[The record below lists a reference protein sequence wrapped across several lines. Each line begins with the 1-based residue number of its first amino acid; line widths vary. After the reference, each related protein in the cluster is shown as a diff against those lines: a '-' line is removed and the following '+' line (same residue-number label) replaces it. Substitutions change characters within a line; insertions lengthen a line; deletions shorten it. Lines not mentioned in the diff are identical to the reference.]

1 MTLTD
6 FAIRAAKPREKAF
19 KLSDGGGLH
28 LLVNPKGKKLWRM
41 KYRFAEKEKLLSF
54 GPYPITALADARRK
68 RDEAKRLLA
77 EGTDP
82 SAQKKRDKIAAVTAA
97 HNTFGAIAAEYLA
110 NKAAN
115 DAAQAT
121 IEKNRWLLEDLA
133 APLAK
138 RPIADITAAEVL
150 QLLLRIEKTG
160 HRETARRLRGAIGRI
175 FRLAVVTL
183 RAETDPTFA
192 LRGALQPPK
201 VTHRPAITDEKNLGR
216 LMRSID
222 GYGGWPT
229 IAAALKFIA
238 LTCARPGE
246 VRGTLRREIDFE
258 NGVWRIP
265 AERTKMRR
273 PHEVPMS
280 RQAIAVLR
288 DIWSHS
294 EFGELVFPSMQ
305 SNRKLL
311 SENAL
316 NSALRTMGYRKDEM
330 TAHGFRASAS
340 TILHGRGFD
349 SRVIEA
355 ALGHQDD
362 NAVRRAY
369 NRATYWP
376 ERIELMQAW
385 ADLLDTFRGLR

>member
-1 MTLTD
+1 MALTD
-6 FAIRAAKPREKAF
+6 FAIRAAKPREKPF

-28 LLVNPKGKKLWRM
+28 LLVHPKGSKLWRM
-41 KYRFAEKEKLLSF
+41 KYRFGEKEKLLSF

-68 RDEAKRLLA
+68 RDEAKKLIA

-82 SAQKKRDKIAAVTAA
+82 SAQKKRDKIAATTAA

-115 DAAQAT
+115 DGAQAT
-121 IEKNRWLLEDLA
+121 IDKNQWLLEDLA

-150 QLLLRIEKTG
+150 QLLLRVEKTG
-160 HRETARRLRGAIGRI
+160 RRETARRLRGAIGRI

-222 GYGGWPT
+222 EYSGWPT
-229 IAAALKFIA
+229 LAAALKFTA

-246 VRGTLRREIDFE
+246 VRGTLRGEIDFE
-258 NGVWRIP
+258 NAVWRIP

-273 PHEVPMS
+273 PHEVPLS
-280 RQAIAVLR
+280 RQTIAVLR
-288 DIWSHS
+288 NIWALS
-294 EFGELVFPSMQ
+294 EFGDLVFPSMQ

-316 NSALRTMGYRKDEM
+316 NSALRTMGYGKDEM
-330 TAHGFRASAS
+330 TAHGFRSSAS
-340 TILHGRGFD
+340 TILHERGFD
-349 SRVIEA
+349 SHVIEA
-355 ALGHQDD
+355 ALGHQDE

-376 ERIELMQAW
+376 ERVLLMQAW
-385 ADLLDTFRGLR
+385 ADLLDTFRELR

>member
-316 NSALRTMGYRKDEM
+316 NSPYARWATARTR
-330 TAHGFRASAS
+330 
-340 TILHGRGFD
+340 
-349 SRVIEA
+349 
-355 ALGHQDD
+355 
-362 NAVRRAY
+362 
-369 NRATYWP
+369 
-376 ERIELMQAW
+376 
-385 ADLLDTFRGLR
+385 